1 MKGHIH
7 APLRHLTS
15 MAVAGGL
22 SLALLPTAPLPAAAA
37 AEALD
42 PADLPRCAAV
52 SRTAERDGQIASP
65 WEVVLDADG
74 VVTEHRITLRY
85 GDDET
90 ALRVGPRGFFL
101 QAGPRRML
109 LGERFDEGTKLAMID
124 IGRGCRLWARRI
136 DRLAYPIGDL
146 DDTRK
151 LRLSMHRPDTG
162 RFEGNLDLEVETGA
176 SGGMIDG
183 VCITD
188 CEPNDGDLSL
198 SAYQPAGAAQP
209 VPAFA
214 AGGWAAGKLL
224 SYRWGDDAAPP
235 TWARDALQAAAD
247 DVDSTS
253 GASGPR
259 FVYRSDASNSVRYTG
274 VFPSYCSRSGIACAA
289 RNMPT
294 FWGVWL
300 RPHGTD
306 FAWGTLRWCQKDGS
320 SGCFDIRRV
329 LLHEL
334 GHVTGLNHPSTAGFT
349 LGVHETV
356 MQAITPAKPK
366 PGSSRHS
373 FGRCDVATLQE
384 LYGTPTNQTAISTCN
399 DVTTKLDLGAASDTI
414 SAGASVKLTAELR
427 IVNKSAYGELA
438 DNPLNGRSVKLK
450 YRRAGSDDAW
460 NTAWMRSEYSSGR
473 YTATIAPGETWEF
486 KATFP
491 APTDEGL
498 RYSHSEIVKVKVRD

>member
-7 APLRHLTS
+7 APLRRLTS

-22 SLALLPTAPLPAAAA
+22 LLALLPTAPLAVVAS

-42 PADLPRCAAV
+42 PRTWPAAPQ
-52 SRTAERDGQIASP
+52 SAAQQIVTGRSTSP
-65 WEVVLDADG
+65 WEVVLDEDG
-74 VVTEHRITLRY
+74 VVAEHQITLRY

-90 ALRVGPRGFFL
+90 VLRVGPRGFFL

-109 LGERFDEGTKLAMID
+109 IGERSDGGTQLAMID
-124 IGRGCRLWARRI
+124 ISRGCRMWARRV
-136 DRLAYPIGDL
+136 DRLAYPISDL
-146 DDTRK
+146 VDARK
-151 LRLSMHRPDTG
+151 LRLSMHRLDTG
-162 RFEGNLDLEVETGA
+162 RFEGHLDLEVETGA

-198 SAYQPAGAAQP
+198 SAYLPAGAARP
-209 VPAFA
+209 VPSFA
-214 AGGWAAGKLL
+214 AGGWAAGKVLT
-224 SYRWGDDAAPP
+224 YRWGDGAVPP
-235 TWARDALQAAAD
+235 TWARDALRAAAD
-247 DVDSTS
+247 DAGSTS

-259 FVYRSDASNSVRYTG
+259 FVYRSDASDSVRYTG
-274 VFPSYCSRSGIACAA
+274 AFPSYCSRSGIACAA

-306 FAWGTLRWCQKDGS
+306 FAWGTLRWCQKDSS

-384 LYGTPTNQTAISTCN
+384 LYDTPTNQTAISTCN
-399 DVTTKLDLGAASDTI
+399 DVTTKLELSAAGGTI
-414 SAGASVKLTAELR
+414 DAGASVKLTAELH

-438 DNPLNGRSVKLK
+438 GNPLNGRSVKLK

-460 NTAWMRSEYSSGR
+460 NTAWMRSQYSSGR
-473 YTATIAPGETWEF
+473 YSATIAPQQTWEF

-498 RYSHSEIVKVKVRD
+498 RYSRSEIVKVKVRD